1 MFVKQVLLLAALLGM
16 WPARRLA
23 SLLLGTILLIGTT
36 PVRALAQTK
45 IMPLGDSIT
54 FGYNAQDET
63 HGQDGG
69 YRFPLSQLLISAG
82 LNFNF
87 VGSQNN
93 GPANWPYNSHEGHPG
108 ACIVDIANGITPLN
122 QGGQGWLG
130 LTQPDIILLMI
141 GTNDINQTHSY
152 CGDVSTAPARLQA
165 LLAQIFYLLP
175 NVQLMV
181 ASIPPFLDHEVAVA
195 NYNASVKSI
204 VNQYTSQGRPIT
216 FVDVNS
222 ALTENDLAIG
232 DPIHPSDEG
241 YQKIADKWVCA
252 ISGLCV
258 PGWTL
263 GWSMN
268 GVTATGLDYFPQSGQ
283 SGGVGSLRLVGA
295 ADLNGDGHSDFIW
308 QDTAT
313 GDISYWLMNGTTILD
328 SGYFPQGHMNG
339 DLRQWRLVGIAD
351 LNGDG
356 NPDLLWQE
364 EISGDIYY
372 WLMNGTQMTSGGYFP
387 QGQSGLL
394 TGWELIGAA
403 DLNRDGHPDLLW
415 QETASGNIYY
425 WIMNGVQ
432 MVQGGYFPGA
442 ANGLTEDLR
451 LVGTMDVNGDGL
463 PDLLWQEITTG
474 KILYW
479 IMSGTQMTSSFYFPQ
494 GQQSGLAGWNLVGPA
509 NPNGGPNSELIWQ
522 LK

>member
-1 MFVKQVLLLAALLGM
+1 MFRMFMKEVLFATVLRM
-16 WPARRLA
+16 WPPRALA
-23 SLLLGTILLIGTT
+23 YLLLGTILLIGTI

-63 HGQDGG
+63 QGQEGG

-82 LNFNF
+82 LKFNF
-87 VGSQNN
+87 VGSQTS
-93 GPANWPYNSHEGHPG
+93 GPANWGYNSHEGHPA
-108 ACIVDIANGITPLN
+108 ACIVDIANGI
-122 QGGQGWLG
+122 GQGWLS
-130 LTQPDIILLMI
+130 LAQPDMVLLMI

-165 LLAQIFYLLP
+165 LINSIFNLLP

-181 ASIPPFLDHEVAVA
+181 GSIPPFLGHEVAVA
-195 NYNASVKSI
+195 NYNASIKST
-204 VNQYTSQGRPIT
+204 VNQFASQGKSVT

-241 YQKIADKWVCA
+241 YQKIADKWACA

-258 PGWTL
+258 PGWVV

-268 GVTATGLDYFPQSGQ
+268 GVIATHLDYFPESGQ

-295 ADLNGDGHSDFIW
+295 VDLNGDGHSDFIW

-313 GDISYWLMNGTTILD
+313 GDISYWLMNGTTILT
-328 SGYFPQGHMNG
+328 SGYFPQGHMG
-339 DLRQWRLVGIAD
+339 GGLRQWRLVGLAD

-356 NPDLLWQE
+356 YLDLLWQD
-364 EISGDIYY
+364 EISGNIYY
-372 WLMNGTQMTSGGYFP
+372 WLMNGIQMTSGGYFP
-387 QGQSGLL
+387 QGQSSALA
-394 TGWELIGAA
+394 GWQLIGAA

-415 QETASGNIYY
+415 QSIASGDIYY

-432 MVQGGYFPGA
+432 VAQGGYFPGG
-442 ANGLTEDLR
+442 ANGLTASLR

-479 IMSGTQMTSSFYFPQ
+479 IMSGTQMTGTFYFPQ
-494 GQQSGLAGWNLVGPA
+494 GQQSNLAGWNLIGPA
-509 NPNGGPNSELIWQ
+509 NPSGGRNSELIWQ

>member
-1 MFVKQVLLLAALLGM
+1 MKQVLPVASVFAMG
-16 WPARRLA
+16 PARGFALM
-23 SLLLGTILLIGTT
+23 LLGTILLIGAT

-54 FGYNAQDET
+54 YGYNAQDET
-63 HGQDGG
+63 QGQGGG

-87 VGSQNN
+87 VGSLND
-93 GPANWPYNSHEGHPG
+93 GPPNWPYDSHEGHPG
-108 ACIVDIANGITPLN
+108 ACIVDIANGITPLS

-130 LTQPDIILLMI
+130 LAQPNMILLMI

-152 CGDVSTAPARLQA
+152 CGDVSTAPTRLQA
-165 LLAQIFYLLP
+165 LITQIFYLLP

-181 ASIPPFLDHEVAVA
+181 ASIPPFVDHESAVA
-195 NYNASVKSI
+195 KYNASIKSI
-204 VNQYTSQGRPIT
+204 VNQYAGQGMPIT

-252 ISGLCV
+252 ISGFCV
-258 PGWTL
+258 PGWTV

-268 GVTATGLDYFPQSGQ
+268 GVTATGLAYFPLSGQ

-295 ADLNGDGHSDFIW
+295 ADLNGDGYPDFIW

-313 GDISYWLMNGTTILD
+313 ADISYWLMHDTTILY
-328 SGYFPQGHMNG
+328 SGYFPQGEQNG
-339 DLRQWRLVGIAD
+339 GLIGWRLVGTAD

-356 NPDLLWQE
+356 KPDLLWQE

-372 WLMNGTQMTSGGYFP
+372 WLMNGTQMIGGGYFP
-387 QGQSGLL
+387 QGQDGVLA
-394 TGWELIGAA
+394 GWQLIGAA

-415 QETASGNIYY
+415 QDTASGDVYY

-432 MVQGGYFPGA
+432 MVQGGYFPGGT
-442 ANGLTEDLR
+442 NGLMEGLR
-451 LVGTMDVNGDGL
+451 LVGAMDVNGDGL

-494 GQQSGLAGWNLVGPA
+494 QSGLDGWNLIGPA
-509 NPNGGPNSELIWQ
+509 NLIGGLNSELIWQ

>member
-1 MFVKQVLLLAALLGM
+1 MFMKKMLLLAALLRT
-16 WPARRLA
+16 WCARGLA
-23 SLLLGTILLIGTT
+23 LLLLGAILLIGTT

-54 FGYNAQDET
+54 VGYNAQDDPQAQ
-63 HGQDGG
+63 GGG

-82 LNFNF
+82 LNFSF

-93 GPANWPYNSHEGHPG
+93 GPANWPYNSHEGHDG
-108 ACIVDIANGITPLN
+108 ACVVDIANGITPLL
-122 QGGQGWLG
+122 QGGGGWLG
-130 LTQPDIILLMI
+130 LAQPDMILLMI
-141 GTNDINQTHSY
+141 GTNDINQTNSY
-152 CGDVSTAPARLQA
+152 CGDPSAAPARLQA
-165 LLAQIFYLLP
+165 LITQIFNLLP

-181 ASIPPFLDHEVAVA
+181 ASIPPFLDHEAAVA
-195 NYNASVKSI
+195 NYNASIKSI
-204 VNQYTSQGRPIT
+204 VNQYTSQGMPVT

-222 ALTENDLAIG
+222 ALAENDLAIG

-241 YQKIADKWVCA
+241 YQKIADKWACA

-258 PGWTL
+258 PGL
-263 GWSMN
+263 VVGWSMN
-268 GVTATGLDYFPQSGQ
+268 GFTAIGFDYFPQSGQ

-295 ADLNGDGHSDFIW
+295 ADLNGDGYSDFIW
-308 QDTAT
+308 QNTAT
-313 GDISYWLMNGTTILD
+313 GDISYWLMHGTTILE
-328 SGYFPQGHMNG
+328 SGYFPQGHVNG
-339 DLRQWRLVGIAD
+339 ALREWRLVGLAD

-372 WLMNGTQMTSGGYFP
+372 WLMNGTQKTNGGYFP
-387 QGQSGLL
+387 QGQSGVLA
-394 TGWELIGAA
+394 GWELKGAV

-415 QETASGNIYY
+415 QETTSGDICY

-432 MVQGGYFPGA
+432 MVQSGYFPGGTS
-442 ANGLTEDLR
+442 GLTETLR
-451 LVGTMDVNGDGL
+451 LVGAMDVNRDGI

-494 GQQSGLAGWNLVGPA
+494 GQQSSLAGWNLIGPA
-509 NPNGGPNSELIWQ
+509 NSNSGPTSDLMWQ

>member
-1 MFVKQVLLLAALLGM
+1 MSEQLSCVIAIRHRLAPQASCNRRRMLMKRMLLLAALLEM
-16 WPARRLA
+16 WPARGLA
-23 SLLLGTILLIGTT
+23 CLLLGTILLIGTT
-36 PVRALAQTK
+36 PVRAAAQTK

-93 GPANWPYNSHEGHPG
+93 GPANWTYNSHEGHPG
-108 ACIVDIANGITPLN
+108 ACIVDIANGITPFNL
-122 QGGQGWLG
+122 GGQGWLG
-130 LTQPDIILLMI
+130 LAQPDMILLMI
-141 GTNDINQTHSY
+141 GTNDINQTNSY

-165 LLAQIFYLLP
+165 LIAKIFYLLP

-204 VNQYTSQGRPIT
+204 VDQYTSQGRPIT
-216 FVDVNS
+216 FVDANS

-258 PGWTL
+258 PGWTV

-313 GDISYWLMNGTTILD
+313 GDISYWLMNGTTILNSRFERRRLAGSSLAGGNFRQYLLLAHERHPND
-328 SGYFPQGHMNG
+328 KWRVFP
-339 DLRQWRLVGIAD
+339 
-351 LNGDG
+351 
-356 NPDLLWQE
+356 P
-364 EISGDIYY
+364 
-372 WLMNGTQMTSGGYFP
+372 GTEWS
-387 QGQSGLL
+387 SC
-394 TGWELIGAA
+394 W
-403 DLNRDGHPDLLW
+403 
-415 QETASGNIYY
+415 
-425 WIMNGVQ
+425 
-432 MVQGGYFPGA
+432 
-442 ANGLTEDLR
+442 
-451 LVGTMDVNGDGL
+451 VGTHRHHRSQSR
-463 PDLLWQEITTG
+463 WS
-474 KILYW
+474 
-479 IMSGTQMTSSFYFPQ
+479 SGPA
-494 GQQSGLAGWNLVGPA
+494 LAG
-509 NPNGGPNSELIWQ
+509 
-522 LK
+522 KRFR

>member
-1 MFVKQVLLLAALLGM
+1 MLTQKMLLLATRWGTWL
-16 WPARRLA
+16 ARHLA
-23 SLLLGTILLIGTT
+23 SLLLGTILLVETI
-36 PVRALAQTK
+36 PARALAQTK

-54 FGYNAQDET
+54 VGYNSQDDAQ
-63 HGQDGG
+63 GQGGG

-82 LNFNF
+82 VNFNF

-93 GPANWPYNSHEGHPG
+93 GPAKWSYNSNEGHDG
-108 ACIVDIANGITPLN
+108 ACIVDIENGITPLN

-130 LTQPDIILLMI
+130 LAQPDIILLMI

-152 CGDVSTAPARLQA
+152 CGDVSTAPTRFQSLIT
-165 LLAQIFYLLP
+165 QIFYLLP
-175 NVQLMV
+175 NVRLMV
-181 ASIPPFLDHEVAVA
+181 ASIPPFVDHEVDVV
-195 NYNASVKSI
+195 NYNTGIESI
-204 VNQYTSQGRPIT
+204 VNQYASQGKQIA

-222 ALTENDLAIG
+222 VLTEDDLAIG

-241 YQKIADKWVCA
+241 YQKIADKWACP

-258 PGWTL
+258 PGWVV

-268 GVTATGLDYFPQSGQ
+268 GVSATGLDYFPLTGQ

-295 ADLNGDGHSDFIW
+295 ADLNGDGYSDFIW

-313 GDISYWLMNGTTILD
+313 GDISYWLMHGTTILD
-328 SGYFPQGHMNG
+328 SGYFPQGHVNG
-339 DLRQWRLVGIAD
+339 ALKDWRLVGLTD

-356 NPDLLWQE
+356 KPDLLWQE

-387 QGQSGLL
+387 QGGNGVLA
-394 TGWELIGAA
+394 GWQLIGTA
-403 DLNRDGHPDLLW
+403 DLNRDGHPALLW
-415 QETASGNIYY
+415 QDTASDDIYY

-432 MVQGGYFPGA
+432 MVQGAYFPGGT
-442 ANGLTEDLR
+442 NGLMEGLR
-451 LVGTMDVNGDGL
+451 LVGAMDVNGDGL

-479 IMSGTQMTSSFYFPQ
+479 IMSGTQMTSSLYFP
-494 GQQSGLAGWNLVGPA
+494 QQSGLDRWNLIGPA
-509 NPNGGPNSELIWQ
+509 NPNGGPSSDLIWQ